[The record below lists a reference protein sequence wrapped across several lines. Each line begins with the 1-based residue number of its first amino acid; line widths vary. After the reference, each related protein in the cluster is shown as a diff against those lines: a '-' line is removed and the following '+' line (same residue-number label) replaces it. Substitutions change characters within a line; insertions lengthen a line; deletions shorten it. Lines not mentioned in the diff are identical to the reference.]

1 MEIVKFK
8 DLAELGDYIYNLATD
23 ESETVTTVMFR
34 EDTLKL
40 FEILL
45 QYEDIDISDIEIW
58 NETDYYEEYYISL
71 TDDLQ
76 LDIEPVHKYGEI
88 HSAESDVVLF
98 SGDVSSKII
107 AENPDSINLELE
119 ICDDDTEDDT
129 DNGCGNCCE
138 DCSDCHKS
146 EISSS
151 IASVLEFWDYVNT
164 YFEQR

>member
-23 ESETVTTVMFR
+23 ESETVATVMFR

-119 ICDDDTEDDT
+119 ICDDDTKDDT

-146 EISSS
+146 KISSS
-151 IASVLEFWDYVNT
+151 IASALEFWDYVNT